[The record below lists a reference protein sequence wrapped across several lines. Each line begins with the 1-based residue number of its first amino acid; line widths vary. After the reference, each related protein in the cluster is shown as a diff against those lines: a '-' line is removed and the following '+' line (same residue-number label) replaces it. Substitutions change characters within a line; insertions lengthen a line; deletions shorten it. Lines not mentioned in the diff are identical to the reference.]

1 MLRNLKILIASV
13 FIFASANKSLISQPK
28 YNFDFQKEWDWVE
41 LRYGGYGLNADANE
55 ILDKLMLSMNIGDAR
70 ILFKALSVLDSV
82 NYVKKISEITE
93 YDSPEVKD
101 IYRLKID
108 SIFSD
113 FYVQNTL
120 SGLVYAAEK
129 IDALKSKDEFGG
141 KLFTDR
147 ELHLNI
153 ADTTGMRID
162 VHFDYNKA
170 NTMLDLLD
178 KSFFTENDITYLA
191 ELYEAPVG
199 TYNPDS
205 ITAYLNH
212 AINSSQ
218 LYTIYKMVF
227 PLSFKDLGG
236 VYLYKDKIRSVL
248 NKISEKE
255 EILRIDIQNRLFVF
269 LPKYIDYT
277 SDVDF
282 ILGKNLFP
290 DKANGNKIPVNI
302 EFYGDNYEQITKFIT
317 RRLFRQGREQVSL
330 NIFQHLYTGSDSL
343 LFTVMNSVQEGGML
357 NYIAPLSIENRP
369 STLLEKDFMHFRRTV
384 KEIEKGK
391 DKKLIDTLISNG
403 MFGNSLFHTMGTQM
417 TFSIEKVVGKKALKN
432 SLMLGPASF
441 FKSYVEAYYED
452 KKNIRE
458 IFRFTPDFEKKI
470 DLMNDKVPE
479 YLFSEIV
486 DIKAKSGKLTDTAK
500 ENFINSEVQR
510 VIKKFSAD
518 RNSDILYLLLSR
530 LLLDIGYY
538 EQSVVYFQKALP
550 SLRDKQRSLKLEIY
564 DHIGK
569 SQYSTALIISNEYIK
584 LFPNSD
590 DSYLTRAD
598 IYYNMNDFENAKI
611 DLEKSLSI
619 NPYNEKA
626 AAFLSKLNNE

>member
-1 MLRNLKILIASV
+1 MLKHLKILIAAV

-70 ILFKALSVLDSV
+70 ILFKALAMLDSV

-93 YDSPEVKD
+93 YDSPEVKE
-101 IYRLKID
+101 IYRQKID
-108 SIFSD
+108 SIFND

-129 IDALKSKDEFGG
+129 IDALKSKEEFGG

-178 KSFFTENDITYLA
+178 KSFVTENDITYLA
-191 ELYEAPVG
+191 ELYEAPFG

-212 AINSSQ
+212 AINSSP
-218 LYTIYKMVF
+218 LYIIYKMVF

-282 ILGKNLFP
+282 ILGKNLFS
-290 DKANGNKIPVNI
+290 DKTNGHKIPVNI
-302 EFYGDNYEQITKFIT
+302 EFYGDNYEQITKYIT

-584 LFPNSD
+584 LFSNND

-598 IYYNMNDFENAKI
+598 VYYNMNDFENAKV